1 MFGPSVGCLFLTYQR
16 TSPKTAAISRHESPA
31 LPSSLLYCS
40 TLRYAVA
47 GDPLNT
53 AICHCKGCQRQTGSA
68 FSIVVAVPRGSLS
81 MDGSVATYEITGDNG
96 AITRRYFCAKCGSP
110 IAIDPATIPAVTFL
124 SVGTLDETSWVKPQA
139 QLWCE
144 SAQSWVHLSDE
155 TRNFPRGMT
164 A

>member
-1 MFGPSVGCLFLTYQR
+1 MPKHEGGCYCGSV
-16 TSPKTAAISRHESPA
+16 
-31 LPSSLLYCS
+31 
-40 TLRYAVA
+40 RYAVA

-68 FSIVVAVPRGSLS
+68 FSVVVAVPRGSLS
-81 MDGSVATYEITGDNG
+81 MDGSVATYAITGDNG
-96 AITRRYFCAKCGSP
+96 AITQRYFCAKCGSP

>member
-1 MFGPSVGCLFLTYQR
+1 MLTLTRNGR
-16 TSPKTAAISRHESPA
+16 T
-31 LPSSLLYCS
+31 LWV
-40 TLRYAVA
+40 AVA
-47 GDPLNT
+47 T
-53 AICHCKGCQRQTGSA
+53 T
-68 FSIVVAVPRGSLS
+68 IVGYL
-81 MDGSVATYEITGDNG
+81 
-96 AITRRYFCAKCGSP
+96 
-110 IAIDPATIPAVTFL
+110 L